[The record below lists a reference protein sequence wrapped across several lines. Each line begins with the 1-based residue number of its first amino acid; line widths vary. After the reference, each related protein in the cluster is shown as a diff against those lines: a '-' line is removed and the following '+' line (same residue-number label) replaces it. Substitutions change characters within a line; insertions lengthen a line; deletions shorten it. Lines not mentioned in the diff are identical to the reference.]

1 MVKIVDNYVLERV
14 IGKGQFGEVFKGY
27 HKITGQDVAVKTVN
41 RKNLKGKFY
50 ELLENEIKVLKTCDN
65 VNIIKLYDIKKTSN
79 NIYLMLEYC
88 NEGDLMEYLKKR
100 GKFSE
105 EEAIEIFLQIL
116 NAFKTLV
123 RNKIMHRDFKLA
135 NILKHNGI
143 IKIADFGFAKILGDE
158 AFTATMLGS
167 PLNMAP
173 EILGGKD
180 YNSKA
185 DIWSIG
191 TCFYEILFGKPP
203 YTAKNIVELLQKIQK
218 YPFKM
223 PPNSKMSPEVE
234 DVLHKMLVF
243 KPNDRIEW
251 EDLFKHK
258 ITKMAEE
265 KIMRDLELTVKNQD
279 IENVSR
285 FYIKNNKVIDH
296 VVDIDK
302 KEDINMFAYEASK
315 KKDKKFTGNYVNR
328 KYKRDTVEFDNG
340 YKTGQTADFNQ
351 EMENKETE
359 RERQIRI
366 FKQNSSRILHERNK
380 YVFLASVA
388 EDSVALN
395 FKYSDLLGYILIKKL
410 FRMLCELKFALENNK
425 NTFGLDLWPEYIKSR
440 DYSKICNYIFKE
452 YDLFKTY
459 FENLNKNVKE
469 KIRKGESKS
478 KTTEK
483 LVKAGSEDEINSAL
497 RKLLKNYI
505 DGIVSS
511 LSLNEKGGTRK
522 EVWIHMNQL
531 LDCLNS
537 EEVFYFDRKSK
548 RQFNFK
554 LFYEE
559 VKSLEIHE
567 IRGIVKEKLKNEGI
581 NIG

>member
-14 IGKGQFGEVFKGY
+14 IGKGQFGEVYKGY
-27 HKITGQDVAVKTVN
+27 HKVTGQDVAIKTVN

-88 NEGDLMEYLKKR
+88 NEGDLMEFLKKR
-100 GKFSE
+100 GKFSQ

-116 NAFKTLV
+116 NSFKTLV

-143 IKIADFGFAKILGDE
+143 IKIADFGFAKILGDD
-158 AFTATMLGS
+158 AFTTTMLGS

-180 YNSKA
+180 YNNKA

-203 YTAKNIVELLQKIQK
+203 YTAKNIVELLQKIQAN
-218 YPFKM
+218 PFRL
-223 PPNSKMSPEVE
+223 PPGAQVGPEVE
-234 DVLHKMLVF
+234 DVLKKMLVF
-243 KPNDRIEW
+243 RPSDRIEW
-251 EDLFKHK
+251 EDLFKHD
-258 ITKMAEE
+258 ITRVTEE
-265 KIMRDLELTVKNQD
+265 KIMKDLEHAVQNQD

-296 VVDIDK
+296 VADI
-302 KEDINMFAYEASK
+302 EK
-315 KKDKKFTGNYVNR
+315 KKDINEFAYNAGKGKAGFKGEVVNR
-328 KYKRDTVEFDNG
+328 KYKRE
-340 YKTGQTADFNQ
+340 NQ
-351 EMENKETE
+351 ESEPGLKKQREENEGDGETV

-388 EDSVALN
+388 EDSVALC
-395 FKYSDLLGYILIKKL
+395 FKFSDLLGYILIKKL

-425 NTFGLDLWPEYIKSR
+425 NTFGLEMWEDYVRSR
-440 DYSKICNYIFKE
+440 DYGKICNYIFKE
-452 YDLFKTY
+452 YELFKTY

-469 KIRKGESKS
+469 KIKNGESKS

-483 LVKAGSEDEINSAL
+483 LVRASTEEEINSAL
-497 RKLLKNYI
+497 RKLLKNYVE
-505 DGIVSS
+505 GIFSS
-511 LSLNEKGGTRK
+511 VIGNEYGKNRK

-537 EEVFYFDRKSK
+537 EKVFFFDKKSK

-559 VKSLEIHE
+559 VKSLDGNE
-567 IRGIVKEKLKNEGI
+567 IRAIVKNKLKAEGI
-581 NIG
+581 S